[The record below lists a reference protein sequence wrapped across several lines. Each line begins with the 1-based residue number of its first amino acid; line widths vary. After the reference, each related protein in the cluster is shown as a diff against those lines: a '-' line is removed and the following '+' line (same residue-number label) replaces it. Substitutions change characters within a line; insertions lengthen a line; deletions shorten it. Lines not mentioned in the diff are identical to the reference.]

1 MKLKTILLLERG
13 MSMGYG
19 SMSTNDTKLKPTP
32 GGMNDGPDWDG
43 VVEGKDWFCYMEGND
58 WNKHRAGISIYIT
71 EGDKPHKIWAKIK
84 TGGLRKKGDTNEAA
98 KERVRKHINKV
109 ARSWVSEA
117 KRIHNN
123 PEINEVGNPIP
134 ISWKDAFLEVLDNP
148 KVKAHLAECGEQEIP
163 SIADPVNFTPRKQ
176 LTEADM
182 TVRTISY
189 SAVVLDD
196 RDKKKLLEI
205 FASQIPDGWSKY
217 AHHMTIKMGELP
229 PEYKNDIDK
238 QVKLTAYEIGTSDKA
253 VAVKVKGYWTT
264 NHFAHITLA
273 VDTNKGG
280 KPVDSNKI
288 TVWHPL
294 PNTIPLNGKVTEIPL
309 KAKL

>member
-19 SMSTNDTKLKPTP
+19 SMSTNDTQLRPTP
-32 GGMNDGPDWDG
+32 GGMNDGSPDWDG

-58 WNKHRAGISIYIT
+58 WNKHRAGISVYIT
-71 EGDKPHKIWAKIK
+71 EGDRPHKIWAKIK

-109 ARSWVSEA
+109 ARSWIGEA

-134 ISWKDAFLEVLDNP
+134 ITWRAAFLEVLDNP
-148 KVKAHLAECGEQEIP
+148 KVKAHLAECGEQA
-163 SIADPVNFTPRKQ
+163 IADPVNFTPRKQ
-176 LTEADM
+176 LAEADM
-182 TVRTISY
+182 SVRTVSY

-196 RDKKKLLEI
+196 RDRKKLLEI
-205 FASQIPDGWSKY
+205 FVSQIPDNWSKY

-253 VAVKVKGYWTT
+253 VAVKVRGYWTT
-264 NHFAHITLA
+264 NHFAHVTLA
-273 VDTNKGG
+273 VNTNEGG

-294 PNTIPLNGKVTEIPL
+294 PNTISLSGTVTEIPFNQ
-309 KAKL
+309 KKE